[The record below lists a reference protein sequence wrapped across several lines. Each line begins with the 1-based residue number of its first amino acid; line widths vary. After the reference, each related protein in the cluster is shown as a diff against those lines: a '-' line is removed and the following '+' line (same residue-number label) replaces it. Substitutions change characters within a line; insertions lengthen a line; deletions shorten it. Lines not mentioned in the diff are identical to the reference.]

1 VVLGNNSVSAA
12 YVATPSTTI
21 NGKIYNFAG
30 APTTSSSVSVGDV
43 GSERTIVNVAAGRIS
58 SSSTD
63 AINGSQLHQTNQAI
77 TDLADTALSFSGD
90 NGTKV
95 DRKLGQ
101 QLNVKGGQL
110 EYLRIAT

>member
-1 VVLGNNSVSAA
+1 M
-12 YVATPSTTI
+12 
-21 NGKIYNFAG
+21 
-30 APTTSSSVSVGDV
+30 GDV